1 MNLEDYLEM
10 LHKMAQR
17 DKERQDKRNAEG
29 DKGKQNT
36 TNESRSWF

>member
-17 DKERQDKRNAEG
+17 DKERQSKRDAEN
-29 DKGKQNT
+29 DKG
-36 TNESRSWF
+36 